1 MSGTA
6 FPSLILGIKQ
16 FFLNGFRAFPLV
28 LGVTAFILAFFQ
40 TNIAF
45 ILLFTAIAFAVPLAT
60 ILLNL
65 VLEFIITKTSIPT
78 HLWQIPVTGACT
90 IVGSGGLTAAPT
102 NIFALPTFWL
112 ASVVFFFSY
121 LAINGISLYN
131 RDSEPTADESK
142 VSARKMQ
149 ALMGAILAIITGL
162 AFIIIR
168 VTVTGCES
176 VIGIVT
182 ALLTMTPLA
191 YGWYRLAAAC
201 GADRLV
207 DLFGIANGLLPMSA
221 KSSTP
226 YVCVKDVD
234 PTL

>member
-1 MSGTA
+1 MSSTT
-6 FPSLILGIKQ
+6 FPSLILGMKQ

-28 LGVTAFILAFFQ
+28 LGITAFILAFFQ

-45 ILLFTAIAFAVPLAT
+45 ILLFVAIAFAVPLST
-60 ILLNL
+60 TLLNT
-65 VLEFIITKTSIPT
+65 VLEFIITKTSIPP
-78 HLWQIPVTGACT
+78 HLWQIPVTSACT
-90 IVGSGGLTAAPT
+90 IVSSAGAPT
-102 NIFALPTFWL
+102 GIFSLPTFWL
-112 ASVVFFFSY
+112 SSVVFFFSY

-131 RDSEPTADESK
+131 RANESTADESK

-149 ALMGAILAIITGL
+149 ALMGTILAIITGI
-162 AFIIIR
+162 AFVILR
-168 VTVTGCES
+168 VTVSGCES

-182 ALLTMTPLA
+182 ALLTMIPLA

-221 KSSTP
+221 TSSTP